1 VQNKRKRTILILVLI
16 FLPYASLLILSSG
29 SGWSFP
35 RLLPDRID
43 FAPWRTAWS
52 GRYPLLMASLNTVVM
67 SIVISLA
74 STSLGL
80 ISGRALKRQESML
93 WLFVVYLPFVLS
105 PVIVGT
111 VLYDIESR
119 LGIVSSIL
127 GVLIAQ
133 FMFAYAFATVFF
145 YELWDS
151 RIQRLEQLV
160 QTLGG
165 DSRTVWRHAILPS
178 ASGLIAVC
186 LIQTS
191 IFVWLDY
198 GLVSALGG
206 GNVPTVTLLLFSYL
220 REASINQ
227 ASQAAIFLLVGSV
240 LACLTSAFIM
250 KRTRRRL
257 GGQL

>member
-1 VQNKRKRTILILVLI
+1 MLNKLESRLLIPIVIL
-16 FLPYASLLILSSG
+16 LPYTSLLILSAG

-35 RLLPDRID
+35 RLLPDRMD
-43 FAPWRTAWS
+43 FAPWKNVWN
-52 GRYPLLMASLNTVVM
+52 GRHSLLLASVNTVVM
-67 SIVISLA
+67 SLVISLA
-74 STSLGL
+74 STTLGL
-80 ISGRALKRQESML
+80 ISGRALRQQCSL
-93 WLFVVYLPFVLS
+93 FWLFVAYLPFVLS
-105 PVIVGT
+105 PAIVGT
-111 VLYDIESR
+111 VLYDLESR
-119 LGIVSSIL
+119 IGIASSAL

-145 YELWDS
+145 YEMWDS

-165 DSRTVWRHAILPS
+165 DSRAVWRHAILPS

-198 GLVSALGG
+198 GLVSSLGG

-227 ASQAAIFLLVGSV
+227 ASQAAIVLLIGSV
-240 LACLTSAFIM
+240 LASFISALIL

-257 GGQL
+257 GEQI